1 MFSVKTE
8 LKNVIF
14 SFRSTNKEIT
24 ITLLKPKTDLFTFAI
39 YGRDFRG
46 IPGPVPT
53 PTPTPTPAPSSGIK
67 VTSTIVML
75 LTALLLKHAV

>member
-1 MFSVKTE
+1 MFSLKTE
-8 LKNVIF
+8 LQNVIF
-14 SFRSTNKEIT
+14 STSSTNKEIT
-24 ITLLKPKTDLFTFAI
+24 ITLLKSKTDLFTFAI

-53 PTPTPTPAPSSGIK
+53 PTPSSGIK

-75 LTALLLKHAV
+75 LTALLFKLAV